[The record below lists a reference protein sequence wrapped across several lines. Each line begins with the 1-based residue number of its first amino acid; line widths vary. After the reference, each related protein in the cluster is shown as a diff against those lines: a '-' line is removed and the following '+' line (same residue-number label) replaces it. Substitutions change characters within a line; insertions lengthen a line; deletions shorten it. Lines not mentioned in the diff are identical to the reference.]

1 MKKETIL
8 KFICG
13 IIAALFF
20 YAAFSKLTDY
30 DKSVGEMR
38 NQIFSA
44 TIANILTWL
53 IPTIEIMLTFLLLF
67 PNTRK
72 IALWASLS
80 LLSAFTLYI
89 VVVMTGVFGRIPC
102 SCGGILKDMSYG
114 IHLIFNF
121 FFIAVSLIGLAIE
134 INWNINK
141 KWFYAKKERSL
152 PDNWTK

>member
-13 IIAALFF
+13 LIAALFF
-20 YAAFSKLTDY
+20 YAAFSKLIDY

-44 TIANILTWL
+44 AIANILAWL
-53 IPTIEIMLTFLLLF
+53 IPTIEVILTFLLLF

-72 IALWASLS
+72 IALWASLF

-89 VVVMTGVFGRIPC
+89 GVVMTRIFGRIPC
-102 SCGGILKDMSYG
+102 SCGGILKNMSYG
-114 IHLIFNF
+114 THLIFNLF
-121 FFIAVSLIGLAIE
+121 FVSLALLGLAIE
-134 INWNINK
+134 NGWILYNRFFNLK
-141 KWFYAKKERSL
+141 KRKDQLQNSG
-152 PDNWTK
+152 